1 MFASIEKL
9 SRYTQ
14 LGMASFHIILFL
26 RDFLQHNLFA
36 RGGCDILTS
45 REEAFMAM
53 YSSRDPYFEQT
64 GWSGKGKAMSE
75 EEYHELERLSPDRKY
90 EYINGLAYLMSG
102 GSVAHDQIRRNIEST
117 LARQLRPGPCRVFG
131 VDVQVLVGKKKD
143 GKPHYVYPDTTVSC
157 HAADGHQDNPLSEP
171 PRVVVEV
178 LSPCTATK
186 DRGIK
191 FKTYPNY

>member
-1 MFASIEKL
+1 
-9 SRYTQ
+9 
-14 LGMASFHIILFL
+14 
-26 RDFLQHNLFA
+26 
-36 RGGCDILTS
+36 
-45 REEAFMAM
+45 MAM

-143 GKPHYVYPDTTVSC
+143 GKRHVSS
-157 HAADGHQDNPLSEP
+157 NTRLELS
-171 PRVVVEV
+171 R
-178 LSPCTATK
+178 ST
-186 DRGIK
+186 
-191 FKTYPNY
+191 